1 MHGEM
6 YQACS
11 ILVAARQALR
21 TGAPFMYE
29 APQYES
35 STVFHFRSRSWLRG
49 SKTYLVGNVSE
60 WFGRCLTKGL
70 SDVQY
75 LTDTMPDNRDLLGFA
90 NASPNLLACFF
101 RNGRV
106 RLFGSCWLFD
116 PQSRGWNVVYM
127 EARKSGI
134 FKRKLAWEDNTEN
147 FRQALVRIEAFARQ
161 IGCDDFAEIS
171 FGHRPFWT
179 ERLPEVPNRPLHC
192 RSITGACSK
201 PPEWRMFSEG
211 WDRGMIRRRVSL
223 RSRGRKSATISCR
236 KNCCSKFG
244 VPCFMPSMN
253 GSASNVKVQNKRG
266 S

>member
-6 YQACS
+6 HQACS
-11 ILVAARQALR
+11 ILVAAQQALR

-161 IGCDDFAEIS
+161 IGCDDFAEIFFRAQAVLDGEAAGGPEPS
-171 FGHRPFWT
+171 LA
-179 ERLPEVPNRPLHC
+179 LPEHNRRLFEAAGVADVFGGMGSWNDSPAGIAEEQGQKECYDKLSQELLQQI
-192 RSITGACSK
+192 RSAVLYAVN
-201 PPEWRMFSEG
+201 EW
-211 WDRGMIRRRVSL
+211 
-223 RSRGRKSATISCR
+223 
-236 KNCCSKFG
+236 
-244 VPCFMPSMN
+244 
-253 GSASNVKVQNKRG
+253 
-266 S
+266 